1 MNALLLPIHLFI
13 YGVLAKHQSPSL
25 LNDQR
30 FERDIDQL
38 NSEVKPRVSIVID
51 HYEDVSTEE
60 VVNDNEIRTIEELK
74 AINNEDVKI
83 KIHQQLSY
91 DYPFKV
97 NTMKPQTTY

>member
-1 MNALLLPIHLFI
+1 M
-13 YGVLAKHQSPSL
+13 AKHQSASL
-25 LNDQR
+25 PNDQR

-74 AINNEDVKI
+74 AINTGNEDVKI
-83 KIHQQLSY
+83 KIHQQLL
-91 DYPFKV
+91 
-97 NTMKPQTTY
+97 MTTLLKLTR

>member
-1 MNALLLPIHLFI
+1 M
-13 YGVLAKHQSPSL
+13 AKHQSPSL
-25 LNDQR
+25 PNDQR

-74 AINNEDVKI
+74 AINTGNEDVKI
-83 KIHQQLSY
+83 KIHQQLL
-91 DYPFKV
+91 
-97 NTMKPQTTY
+97 